1 MAGGRRPGAHRLTG
15 LLNRPAKRSGA
26 TARFTPPLGLVVDQ
40 ESPPPEPPLFWI
52 LLDRF
57 TAVFG
62 TFATVFA
69 FFFGAFFPASLNP
82 KEARNF
88 SFLAIF

>member
-40 ESPPPEPPLFWI
+40 ESPPPEPPFFWS

-57 TAVFG
+57 
-62 TFATVFA
+62 TVFA
-69 FFFGAFFPASLNP
+69 FFFFGAFSPASLNP

-88 SFLAIF
+88 WF